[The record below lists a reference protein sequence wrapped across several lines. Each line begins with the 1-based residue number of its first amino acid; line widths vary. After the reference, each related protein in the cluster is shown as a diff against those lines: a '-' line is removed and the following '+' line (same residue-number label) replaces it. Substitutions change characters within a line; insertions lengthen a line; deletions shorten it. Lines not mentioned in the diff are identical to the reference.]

1 MSLTADLFRLVVFQ
15 MVEDEVYQF
24 QEAEVESDQLLQFHR
39 LYLVLQALQDHQVK
53 ALELLEK
60 PTILF
65 KIKNSLFICIS
76 L

>member
-24 QEAEVESDQLLQFHR
+24 QEAEVESDQLLQFHQ
-39 LYLVLQALQDHQVK
+39 LYLVLQAWQDHQVK

-60 PTILF
+60 PTIIF
-65 KIKNSLFICIS
+65 NNKNQIINLI
-76 L
+76 